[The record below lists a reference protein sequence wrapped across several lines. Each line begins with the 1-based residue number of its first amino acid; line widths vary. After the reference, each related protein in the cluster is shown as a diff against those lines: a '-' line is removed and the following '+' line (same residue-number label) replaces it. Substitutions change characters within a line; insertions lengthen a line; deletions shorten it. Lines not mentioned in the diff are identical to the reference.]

1 MFCQGQLA
9 VHGLAILLGRNEAG
23 ISNRGKNFLHDAVLL
38 PDTLHHTQE
47 SRGTRRPELCRFPF
61 KWKGKEHHSCT
72 TIGDPE
78 HKPWCPVSLDR
89 QGNAEQQRWG
99 HCNPRLCSAQIEL
112 DMLDSAKMMSHLDSA
127 SNKSNSR
134 GSATKSKSRGS
145 ATSAESTISNLTG
158 SESSSLDSRSRT
170 CQTVSHIET
179 DLEIQ
184 SLTCLNFSRWV
195 NPRHQTLCLTNPAFS
210 RSPTRGRSTGNALL
224 MAYHQMKTRYV
235 ILFAIKSSIR
245 Y

>member
-1 MFCQGQLA
+1 MYTQSALTALTELPSPNLA
-9 VHGLAILLGRNEAG
+9 
-23 ISNRGKNFLHDAVLL
+23 SFLSLDPVLL
-38 PDTLHHTQE
+38 PETLHHAQE

-89 QGNAEQQRWG
+89 HGNAEQQRWG

-158 SESSSLDSRSRT
+158 SESSSLDSRSRV

-179 DLEIQ
+179 DEEIQ
-184 SLTCLNFSRWV
+184 SLICLNFFNLGGSTFGIK
-195 NPRHQTLCLTNPAFS
+195 PSPQPTLRFS
-210 RSPTRGRSTGNALL
+210 VHLQGEGLPGMHS
-224 MAYHQMKTRYV
+224 
-235 ILFAIKSSIR
+235 
-245 Y
+245 